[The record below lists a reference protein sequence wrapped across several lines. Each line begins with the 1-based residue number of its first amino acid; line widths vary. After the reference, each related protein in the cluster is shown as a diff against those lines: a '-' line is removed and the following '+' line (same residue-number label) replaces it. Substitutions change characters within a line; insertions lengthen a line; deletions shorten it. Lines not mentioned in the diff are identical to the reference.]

1 MEKIKEIVKKS
12 ASKFG
17 LVLVEVVVKQDN
29 IEAVL
34 YSPIHDV
41 SIGELELV
49 TREIQARL
57 SEIGLDGV
65 YSINLSSPGMDR
77 ILKTE
82 NELNIF
88 KGKLVKISILS
99 GEKMLTEKGV
109 LRGTDGEYLL
119 LEMEGKIEKVEL
131 KKVAS
136 VRLWD
141 KLFEKGGGRKWLI

>member
-141 KLFEKGGGRKWLI
+141 KLFEKGGGRK